1 MKKIFFT
8 LAVLWSTFTFGQIK
22 GRVSDSN
29 GQPIAF
35 ANIYVQDTYI
45 GTTSNDNGHYEIYPK
60 QNGTYVILFQFLGY
74 KTEKR
79 IVEYSGKS
87 ETLDVVLQT
96 EDIQLNE
103 VVIDAKVNPAI
114 AIIKQAIANRKANG
128 AKTGQYT
135 CDFYSRGIFRVK
147 NLPKTFMGQKI
158 DFLDEVIDSTRSG
171 ILYLSETVSKLTFQK
186 PDKLKEVIVASKV
199 SGQDNGFSFN
209 NAAQANFDFYEN
221 YIEINAKA
229 ISPISDNAFNYYRY
243 TFEGSF
249 ADENNHLINKIKVT
263 PKRMSEPA
271 FEGYIYIEDQD
282 YAIYAIDLS
291 IKGSQSQNP
300 ALNTLHFKQSF
311 SYNNKTKVW
320 TKNTQ
325 TLDFDAGMLGFNF
338 NGRFTYVYSNFDFPK
353 QMERRTFTAEVL
365 KFEENANK
373 KDDIFW
379 SSIRPVPLTSEESTD
394 YVKKEMLQTKRKSQP
409 YLDSIDRKR
418 NKFKWM
424 DVLMGYTYSNSFK
437 DRSFSY
443 EGPAFNTA
451 FNTVQGWKTQ
461 IGFNFTQRNEDKRTF
476 YRIGTRLDYG
486 FSEDRLRF
494 SASYT
499 QKLDNIRNSFIF
511 ISGGSTVNQ
520 FNPANPITD
529 NINSISSSFFKN
541 NFMKLY
547 EKNALSVGYSGE
559 IVNGFRLNA
568 NVEYADRKPLFNTTF
583 QASVKS
589 DDVYTSNNPLLP
601 FDELTPAFTR
611 HQLMKA
617 SFTGRFNF
625 GQKYWTRPD
634 GKFNIGNDDYPT
646 LFVTYEKGFAASEK
660 QYEFDFVSARIYQ
673 ELSLGNKGE
682 LVYNLKSGKFFNAE
696 NIAFPDFKHFNG
708 NQTHVAGGGR
718 YTNVFNNLPYYSAST
733 NDAFIELHMEHNDQG
748 YLMNKIPLLQ
758 KLNTQLVLGYHNL
771 SVPNRAPYH
780 EFTIGLDNLG
790 FKKFKILRI
799 DYVRSYQSGFVS
811 DAVIFGLKFLNI
823 VE

>member
-1 MKKIFFT
+1 MK
-8 LAVLWSTFTFGQIK
+8 
-22 GRVSDSN
+22 
-29 GQPIAF
+29 
-35 ANIYVQDTYI
+35 
-45 GTTSNDNGHYEIYPK
+45 
-60 QNGTYVILFQFLGY
+60 
-74 KTEKR
+74 
-79 IVEYSGKS
+79 
-87 ETLDVVLQT
+87 
-96 EDIQLNE
+96 
-103 VVIDAKVNPAI
+103 
-114 AIIKQAIANRKANG
+114 
-128 AKTGQYT
+128 
-135 CDFYSRGIFRVK
+135 
-147 NLPKTFMGQKI
+147 
-158 DFLDEVIDSTRSG
+158 
-171 ILYLSETVSKLTFQK
+171 
-186 PDKLKEVIVASKV
+186 
-199 SGQDNGFSFN
+199 
-209 NAAQANFDFYEN
+209 
-221 YIEINAKA
+221 
-229 ISPISDNAFNYYRY
+229 
-243 TFEGSF
+243 
-249 ADENNHLINKIKVT
+249 
-263 PKRMSEPA
+263 
-271 FEGYIYIEDQD
+271 
-282 YAIYAIDLS
+282 
-291 IKGSQSQNP
+291 
-300 ALNTLHFKQSF
+300 
-311 SYNNKTKVW
+311 
-320 TKNTQ
+320 
-325 TLDFDAGMLGFNF
+325 
-338 NGRFTYVYSNFDFPK
+338 
-353 QMERRTFTAEVL
+353 
-365 KFEENANK
+365 
-373 KDDIFW
+373 
-379 SSIRPVPLTSEESTD
+379 
-394 YVKKEMLQTKRKSQP
+394 
-409 YLDSIDRKR
+409 
-418 NKFKWM
+418 
-424 DVLMGYTYSNSFK
+424 
-437 DRSFSY
+437 
-443 EGPAFNTA
+443 
-451 FNTVQGWKTQ
+451 
-461 IGFNFTQRNEDKRTF
+461 
-476 YRIGTRLDYG
+476 
-486 FSEDRLRF
+486 
-494 SASYT
+494 
-499 QKLDNIRNSFIF
+499 
-511 ISGGSTVNQ
+511 
-520 FNPANPITD
+520 
-529 NINSISSSFFKN
+529 
-541 NFMKLY
+541 
-547 EKNALSVGYSGE
+547 KNALSVGYSGE